1 MYVSQI
7 ICSSLREKK
16 HTVIFSIKNK
26 FFSSLLA
33 YHYCSISLLAQVYL
47 LDFFSV
53 CTLSV
58 YTSVFR
64 TCCIGSDL
72 SSRSVSQQQSQLTV
86 RHDSVV
92 GLFIQELM
100 Y

>member
-16 HTVIFSIKNK
+16 HTAIFSIKNK

-33 YHYCSISLLAQVYL
+33 YHYCSISLFAQVYL

-53 CTLSV
+53 LCPCTPLYLELV
-58 YTSVFR
+58 AWVLIFPQ
-64 TCCIGSDL
+64 DQ
-72 SSRSVSQQQSQLTV
+72 SVSNKAN
-86 RHDSVV
+86 
-92 GLFIQELM
+92 
-100 Y
+100 